1 MSVVTCHGTQLKM
14 LPNGSATEAA
24 AAQLIGEGTIL
35 PLLAA
40 ASPVHY
46 WRHAF
51 AQKPHAARRS
61 ALCKKAAPWHA
72 LTFGSHGDFVKAAIG
87 LCKQAESAGAET
99 CRHLTMSDLPEA
111 WRRRHSVD
119 LSTYG
124 AGHWKWKPFIILQR
138 LKELNDGDLLLY
150 ADRDL
155 KLSFNISTLFCLG
168 QNAEQGLAAFHQT
181 CFTDRP
187 WTSHELV
194 NAVGAGAAEL
204 DTVQIAASLQVWRRS
219 SATLDLAQT
228 YLDWTERYARD
239 PSNET
244 VERMRNKAYIAHRH
258 DQSCFSLLLKKRGIQ
273 TFPWPLKAHDRRDIW
288 AWEAGYCSP
297 SFTFPFAKM
306 PHYLDIDFGP
316 KASSLKKCLQHQGK
330 DIPEMTDYNYVHE
343 LASQSSAN
351 GTRPERAGG
360 RRMASLLPPPWV
372 DRLFVAKAET
382 WSWPQ
387 MPPGGGQT
395 RRGCLVETMNATHYN
410 CDPGS
415 RKHTGKRCVDVSF
428 GKQLISIAARAVTR
442 AKKRG
447 AYPPPHKV
455 SMVSWPA
462 SVDLW
467 ARHLQCGHMDAWRC
481 MFGRALIDLCCDKCV
496 PRLSHALKAM
506 VLDGNRMSPLL
517 APGRFWR
524 PAADRSAT
532 WMNISVHVRG
542 SDACGW
548 IHEQRI
554 NSSNAYLG
562 HSHVRT
568 CISPAI
574 FKQELT
580 RIESIYSV
588 DQIFLA
594 TDDEAAERMFAAH
607 PKVRMRRVD
616 RRVFDVHA
624 MRSKQDG
631 KFDQRGPDG
640 WNHWIE
646 NRNVTALAGREMVVS
661 ALEDFRFLA
670 QGSYVL
676 GSFCSTFTIVVWHLI
691 TALDGRPAPFTSVDG
706 CTPVAEPAE
715 ASTGGF
721 GRGHYFH
728 ALKRQHINGFN
739 RPTFLPKQNTTS
751 AVSSPSPSTATYA
764 GRRMSAEASRP
775 GCFSFCRACTLH
787 TRGDWASLRDSGPH
801 DCQAT
806 EADGPLYGF
815 SARDCSLRQFDHDS
829 TCTLLRGKTLMFVGD
844 SLAAQHYG
852 SAARLLRATVG
863 RASKKNQETASA
875 CNDTVR
881 LLYVRDDL
889 LIWLPYSHKWLGV
902 ANNIRAIDPFLVLGN
917 WHQRASRDADIL
929 VLSAQTHFPGFVQG
943 LRNDGPKNNPRWLA
957 SMDVGFFLRNFNYS
971 LGRVLAARRAWGHS
985 DATAIVVGPPMPMP
999 ACRSYVT
1006 PLTIAQAEDARITH
1020 SRNDS
1025 GWNSLLKRV
1034 PNLVV
1039 GWDSLHEMND
1049 ASRWMVAEAGGSYL
1063 EIMPLSLTRPD
1074 GARAHMS
1081 EEPGYDCLHSCDNG
1095 PVKTY
1100 TRLLLNLIR
1109 DNSHDFRLHKEGHL
1123 TLHYRGRLWTGDWKY
1138 SWANA
1143 TTWMANANLI
1153 QLEKCASFGNTGVSC
1168 AAQGAPHSGASSAV
1182 SRSVDLPAGEVWSPT
1197 ICCAVDV
1204 HNDVTQQPW
1213 WPWRQGGPKGL
1224 WLEQP
1229 HVVPQFRAG

>member
-1 MSVVTCHGTQLKM
+1 
-14 LPNGSATEAA
+14 
-24 AAQLIGEGTIL
+24 
-35 PLLAA
+35 
-40 ASPVHY
+40 
-46 WRHAF
+46 
-51 AQKPHAARRS
+51 
-61 ALCKKAAPWHA
+61 
-72 LTFGSHGDFVKAAIG
+72 
-87 LCKQAESAGAET
+87 
-99 CRHLTMSDLPEA
+99 
-111 WRRRHSVD
+111 
-119 LSTYG
+119 
-124 AGHWKWKPFIILQR
+124 
-138 LKELNDGDLLLY
+138 
-150 ADRDL
+150 
-155 KLSFNISTLFCLG
+155 
-168 QNAEQGLAAFHQT
+168 
-181 CFTDRP
+181 
-187 WTSHELV
+187 
-194 NAVGAGAAEL
+194 
-204 DTVQIAASLQVWRRS
+204 
-219 SATLDLAQT
+219 
-228 YLDWTERYARD
+228 
-239 PSNET
+239 
-244 VERMRNKAYIAHRH
+244 
-258 DQSCFSLLLKKRGIQ
+258 
-273 TFPWPLKAHDRRDIW
+273 
-288 AWEAGYCSP
+288 
-297 SFTFPFAKM
+297 
-306 PHYLDIDFGP
+306 
-316 KASSLKKCLQHQGK
+316 
-330 DIPEMTDYNYVHE
+330 
-343 LASQSSAN
+343 
-351 GTRPERAGG
+351 
-360 RRMASLLPPPWV
+360 
-372 DRLFVAKAET
+372 
-382 WSWPQ
+382 
-387 MPPGGGQT
+387 
-395 RRGCLVETMNATHYN
+395 MNATHYN

-428 GKQLISIAARAVTR
+428 GK
-442 AKKRG
+442 
-447 AYPPPHKV
+447 
-455 SMVSWPA
+455 
-462 SVDLW
+462 
-467 ARHLQCGHMDAWRC
+467 
-481 MFGRALIDLCCDKCV
+481 
-496 PRLSHALKAM
+496 
-506 VLDGNRMSPLL
+506 
-517 APGRFWR
+517 
-524 PAADRSAT
+524 
-532 WMNISVHVRG
+532 
-542 SDACGW
+542 
-548 IHEQRI
+548 QRI

-764 GRRMSAEASRP
+764 GRRP

-957 SMDVGFFLRNFNYS
+957 SMDVGFFLRNFK
-971 LGRVLAARRAWGHS
+971 LFTW
-985 DATAIVVGPPMPMP
+985 
-999 ACRSYVT
+999 
-1006 PLTIAQAEDARITH
+1006 
-1020 SRNDS
+1020 
-1025 GWNSLLKRV
+1025 
-1034 PNLVV
+1034 
-1039 GWDSLHEMND
+1039 
-1049 ASRWMVAEAGGSYL
+1049 AGS
-1063 EIMPLSLTRPD
+1063 
-1074 GARAHMS
+1074 
-1081 EEPGYDCLHSCDNG
+1081 
-1095 PVKTY
+1095 
-1100 TRLLLNLIR
+1100 
-1109 DNSHDFRLHKEGHL
+1109 
-1123 TLHYRGRLWTGDWKY
+1123 
-1138 SWANA
+1138 
-1143 TTWMANANLI
+1143 
-1153 QLEKCASFGNTGVSC
+1153 SC
-1168 AAQGAPHSGASSAV
+1168 AP
-1182 SRSVDLPAGEVWSPT
+1182 RL
-1197 ICCAVDV
+1197 
-1204 HNDVTQQPW
+1204 
-1213 WPWRQGGPKGL
+1213 GP
-1224 WLEQP
+1224 
-1229 HVVPQFRAG
+1229 